1 MAADATDFVP
11 IGTIETRASHA
22 LLLSALNA
30 MRPPWQVRLTQ
41 IPSSPECNKRYS
53 VELHREDDSAD
64 QTRGSIDVWPR
75 VKGALMAAF
84 PADKPN
90 AVTAIDP

>member
-1 MAADATDFVP
+1 MAADAIDYVP
-11 IGTIETRASHA
+11 IGTIETHAPHA
-22 LLLSALNA
+22 LLLTALNA

-41 IPSSPECNKRYS
+41 IPAGAECGKRYR
-53 VELHREDDSAD
+53 VELHREEDYAD
-64 QTRGSIDVWPR
+64 QNRGSIDVWLR
-75 VKGALMAAF
+75 VKGTLTAAF